1 MAKKAFRIAPEI
13 KEQIINRIKN
23 DGVSVALAAKE
34 HGIHESTIYLWLGTT
49 AKNSVSIIEHNKIKK
64 ENMLLKALIGEL
76 TLKLS
81 TEEKKG
87 F

>member
-13 KEQIINRIKN
+13 KEQIIGRIKN
-23 DGVSVALAAKE
+23 DGVSVATAAKE
-34 HGIHESTIYLWLGTT
+34 HGVSTVTIYSWLGTT
-49 AKNSVSIIEHNKIKK
+49 ARGVSIIEHNKLKK

-81 TEEKKG
+81 SGEKRG
-87 F
+87 S

>member
-23 DGVSVALAAKE
+23 DGVSVATAAKD
-34 HGIHESTIYLWLGTT
+34 HGVSTVTIYSWLGTT
-49 AKNSVSIIEHNKIKK
+49 AKGVSIIEHNRLKK
-64 ENMLLKALIGEL
+64 ENVLLKALIGEL

-87 F
+87 S